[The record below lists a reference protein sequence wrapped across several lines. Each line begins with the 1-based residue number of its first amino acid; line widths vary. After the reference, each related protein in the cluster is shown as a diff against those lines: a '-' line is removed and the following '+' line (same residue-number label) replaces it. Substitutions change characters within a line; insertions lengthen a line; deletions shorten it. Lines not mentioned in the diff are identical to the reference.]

1 MKQRVVWFVAAMVVA
16 VVLAVM
22 ATTPPAPDTATSN
35 PVEPSTQRAFAHVE
49 RIAAQPHP
57 TGSTANAVVRD
68 YLVGELEAMGLSVE
82 TVSGTLDEAGQ
93 AKLDYWRDKSS
104 ETPTEFANVIG
115 VLPGADPTL
124 PAVALMAHY
133 DSVWGSPGASDDAA
147 GVASILETVRAIAA
161 AGPVERDIVVVLT
174 DAEELGLV
182 GARQFFGEN
191 PLAERIGAIV
201 NLEARGGGGVASMFQ
216 TSPGN
221 AEVARVYAR
230 TVDHPSTSSL
240 ATYIY
245 SVLPNDTDLSA
256 ALDRGGYAAF
266 NIAFIGRSGLYHSPL
281 STPENLDRGSLN
293 QMLGQTH
300 ALALALANAATLPQE
315 TGDAVFFDAFGLATI
330 VYSPWVGWV
339 MLVLGIGGYALAWW
353 RRDRT
358 ERGFVSGVG
367 RMAALI
373 LVGGV
378 LLYGL
383 NLVSGAGTGAGYY
396 DRLAA
401 IPKLTTMA
409 LLVVLGLAVALWG
422 RGTTG
427 FAQRSGAADRVA
439 GDRRSGNGPD
449 GGLCHRRAGD
459 ADRHRRSRT
468 KPGGRSVGQA
478 GSRHRRCIGDRIHAI
493 TRLPGDAGGRPDHAL
508 CRHAAGSDRHT
519 LLAPNLAPDPAT
531 ANRRDRP
538 VAGGDGSGAVG
549 PLRSRSP
556 ERRGLFPA
564 EAGMIDRATSAPE
577 RPFTD
582 ANDRKIPRG

>member
-427 FAQRSGAADRVA
+427 FAQRSGAATLIALLAIAGQAMAPTAAYVIVVPVMLIGIAAAVRSLADDRWGRLAAAIVA
-439 GDRRSGNGPD
+439 ALVTGYMLSLGFQVMQGVGPTMPYAAMLPAAI
-449 GGLCHRRAGD
+449 GILCWLPIWPRIPQPQTVAIVLLLGATAVALWVRFDPVPPSVA
-459 ADRHRRSRT
+459 AYSPL
-468 KPGGRSVGQA
+468 KPG
-478 GSRHRRCIGDRIHAI
+478 
-493 TRLPGDAGGRPDHAL
+493 
-508 CRHAAGSDRHT
+508 
-519 LLAPNLAPDPAT
+519 
-531 ANRRDRP
+531 
-538 VAGGDGSGAVG
+538 
-549 PLRSRSP
+549 
-556 ERRGLFPA
+556 
-564 EAGMIDRATSAPE
+564 
-577 RPFTD
+577 
-582 ANDRKIPRG
+582 